1 MPEAVF
7 VRLREDIVGTIEGY
21 GSFTTDVEEDEKARA
36 AGFNGNMRAG
46 HISESYICKNGSI
59 YVMIQYMGGRHNG
72 MQRIDFKAGEPQRE
86 YNFAIRVCLYDDDFL
101 PDVSPFQ
108 RVANKVELAQNL
120 YKPETDFQ
128 NNGRVYQLG
137 NLNVFK
143 KRVGHVVN
151 LDIVYKGV
159 AWRVEENQ
167 ADRQSF
173 IGAIS
178 TAANALMPVANRYV
192 NYRNDLFR
200 RK

>member
-7 VRLREDIVGTIEGY
+7 VGLRRDIVETIENY
-21 GSFTTDVEEDEKARA
+21 GSFTPDVEVDEMARA

-72 MQRIDFKAGEPQRE
+72 MQRIDFNAGEPMRE

-101 PDVSPFQ
+101 PDVTPYQ
-108 RVANKVELAQNL
+108 RVADKVELAQNL
-120 YKPETDFQ
+120 YNPDTDFQ

-137 NLNVFK
+137 RLNAFK

-151 LDIVYKGV
+151 LDIVYRG
-159 AWRVEENQ
+159 ADWRVEKNQ
-167 ADRQSF
+167 TDRQSF
-173 IGAIS
+173 IEAIS
-178 TAANALMPVANRYV
+178 TAAKDLMPVADRYV

-200 RK
+200 RN